1 MPVKIS
7 VCTVPHGGNQLLFLL
22 DKSKRL
28 WSLEDT
34 SAELPLPWR
43 REDILLSSKKG
54 FLISHIYQFRSHLS
68 QLMRIHLKFQ
78 AWLAS
83 QLHSSACFSWHLWR
97 ARPISPLK
105 LVLVLQMQNT
115 GYKCKMLDENQVA
128 KHVDYPYR
136 PTLQSFL
143 LEMSE
148 TLTFFIVLEN
158 LHQQWLSPTS
168 CTRSFRIRVQQ
179 WQVRRILR
187 RRLGEERGP
196 LLQVE
201 HRQEE
206 LDGRWRLLQEGRGP
220 LSLRPLEYH
229 LLLCLG
235 GDEQNRPQ
243 DGMARSQRPGGGGH
257 LEMGRLQSLECHILG
272 TRRTKQWRCCC

>member
-1 MPVKIS
+1 MPHNFTHLPAS
-7 VCTVPHGGNQLLFLL
+7 HGLCQEPGQYL
-22 DKSKRL
+22 R
-28 WSLEDT
+28 WS
-34 SAELPLPWR
+34 W
-43 REDILLSSKKG
+43 
-54 FLISHIYQFRSHLS
+54 Y
-68 QLMRIHLKFQ
+68 
-78 AWLAS
+78 W
-83 QLHSSACFSWHLWR
+83 CF
-97 ARPISPLK
+97 
-105 LVLVLQMQNT
+105 
-115 GYKCKMLDENQVA
+115 KCKTLDTNAKCWTKIRWQ

-168 CTRSFRIRVQQ
+168 CTKSFRIKMQQ
-179 WQVRRILR
+179 RQVRWILR
-187 RRLGEERGP
+187 RRLGEEWGP

-206 LDGRWRLLQEGRGP
+206 LDGRWRLLQEGGRP
-220 LSLRPLEYH
+220 LSLCPLELH
-229 LLLCLG
+229 LQLCLG